1 MTDLLAGFGR
11 SDVRVS
17 PDLRRLPWRA
27 VRPTTAMLA
36 QSHVK
41 DRWILPGDGIA
52 ALVVRPRVQLVVIAR
67 RGRGGAA
74 RSAVL
79 SPDMVR
85 ETRPA
90 PARRPG
96 SSPAIDAALALACA

>member
-1 MTDLLAGFGR
+1 
-11 SDVRVS
+11 
-17 PDLRRLPWRA
+17 
-27 VRPTTAMLA
+27 MLA

-74 RSAVL
+74 RSAVV
-79 SPDMVR
+79 SPGMVKA
-85 ETRPA
+85 TRPA
-90 PARRPG
+90 STRRP
-96 SSPAIDAALALACA
+96 SPAIDAALALGCALLALWTQRRALAVYFHPDDLISME